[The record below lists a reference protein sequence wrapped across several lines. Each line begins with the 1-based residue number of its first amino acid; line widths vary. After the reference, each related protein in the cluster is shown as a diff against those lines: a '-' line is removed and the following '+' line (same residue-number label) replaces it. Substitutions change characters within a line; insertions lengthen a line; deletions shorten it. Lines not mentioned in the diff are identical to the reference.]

1 MRYLILVPVLLL
13 SACTTPIN
21 CPPLVQYTELEQ
33 KVGADEL
40 IKAGPQTQIFVVDYV
55 KLRQACRD
63 K

>member
-1 MRYLILVPVLLL
+1 MRLVALISTLLV

-21 CPPLVQYTELEQ
+21 CPPLVQYTLLEQ
-33 KVGADEL
+33 QVGADEL
-40 IKAGPQTQIFVVDYV
+40 PKAGPQTQIFVVDYV